1 MTIRCSTALQ
11 INPDPKPGSVKRL
24 MGKTVKGERNLLH
37 LACAKAHMEVVFFLL
52 EKGCD
57 LQAKNTAGKTPLEL
71 LEAEQQAAVREHV
84 ETLAAKK
91 AGGSKVEGAGGG
103 VQQQAGE
110 EQPAQKEPAG
120 EDGAAAEPE
129 ELNADDMEAKL
140 LALAAGGK
148 KKKKKRDKEERDA
161 SPPGGKRSRSSS
173 PKHGGSSA
181 NDAGGS
187 PSAKK
192 AKVVEDPFSLDAVLR
207 DSYA

>member
-103 VQQQAGE
+103 VQQAGE